1 MKIYDNYFQN
11 KSKYLFFILII
22 LLVQMMPNPV
32 KSQDLF
38 GTLPSSPTSYVT
50 KSKVASNGH
59 IYITVWGS
67 GVFRSTDKGKSWNPI
82 NTGLTNLN
90 LSDIEFISST
100 ELLVSTMGSGIFKTT
115 SLTNI
120 NWVECNVGLT
130 NLNVKSIKSYSGN
143 LVLIGTYGSGIFLSK
158 DKAANWES
166 SSKGL
171 FYKDVTS
178 IESADNGW
186 VVAGTYGGGIYISR
200 DTAKTWSR
208 QSIGL
213 INQFIHDVKRNKLG
227 YLYAASNGRGVYISV
242 NDGIAWAELDTFMTR
257 TQGIDPVP
265 LPDLNTTCITFN
277 KNLSPVFGSRYGG
290 IYADDKEQDFTWIP
304 TRLRGIGVNT
314 MCQNTDSMYSFFP
327 NYAPHSSNNVG
338 EEWTE
343 LEPEPLATLA
353 KHTQVLSL
361 NEKEIVAYYDK
372 YVKKTTDEGKTW
384 IVSAPTPAP
393 INKIA
398 RDSSGNYYAAT
409 TNGLFGSDASLT
421 NWTPL
426 IITTADK
433 TTLNIY
439 DVEVAPNGTVYST
452 TRLLGEMI
460 DTSIAKYSNDG
471 INWLAAPIPVSLT
484 NNKTPPFQDIGIN
497 YNGNIYIAADNLIFY
512 SMNNGVIWD
521 STSQFTKN
529 IANFSFF
536 RDNTI
541 LVAINGGGLYK
552 STSVNTFQKI
562 NSYPASGIS
571 FIYVGLNDVI
581 YATGTNILV
590 DAGFSTVEATYMS
603 TDRGTKFININKDF
617 NGEVVGGFA
626 VSNAGDMYMS
636 TSSGM
641 IYRAIDKKNLT
652 IPNLLDIVDNS
663 VNVDVDAI
671 FKWTSSKR
679 AELYQLQ
686 ISYDEDFIYIWEGV
700 TQLDT
705 THSLTA
711 KLDPNHKY
719 YWRVRSKNHDAVSS
733 WSEVRTFMSKLK
745 TPVLISPADKAVNV
759 PVYADLVWE
768 DVDGASIYAIQL
780 SKESNFNVI
789 AFEWN
794 SDTAT
799 TVSPLLE
806 GKTKYYW
813 RVKASNAISTSNWS
827 APWSFETVFGP
838 PLLIS
843 PADKSIG
850 KNIAQLMVWSKAID
864 VNEYDIQISEFED
877 FSALVMDSAS
887 ISNMSVISDVM
898 EYDKTYYWR
907 VRSRKVDVVSAWS
920 LVWSFRTGY
929 SPVILTA
936 PVNDAINVAINT
948 KFIWEKHPTQNKYEI
963 EAAKS
968 TDFTNN
974 VIFEEI
980 DNLLTYSAD
989 NLESYQ
995 EYFWRVRVKSDEN
1008 IGVWSAQFKFKTQV
1022 DKITLRFPDNNTI
1035 NHPVSISFLWF
1046 GTKGASTYH
1055 LQIAND
1061 DLFNDLIFSKDTISG
1076 VSHKFSQLNPGSKY
1090 YWRVRAVSPEGVGEW
1105 SEVWIFTTGSNIPIL
1120 MLPENGNEKVVNPI
1134 TFQWQPVTGA
1144 LRYELNVSES
1154 TEFAQTVINK
1164 TDITINQFITS
1175 ELGFPKTYY
1184 WRLRAVTADGPT
1196 SWSQVW
1202 SFGTKDPS
1210 GVDDIIFLSKTE
1222 IYPNPADKSINIKL
1236 MESAGTD
1243 VYMKILDMTGRIIFS
1258 EKVFNTD
1265 NQINW
1270 DCSALSPGLYFFTI
1284 QSSDKV
1290 FKGEIIIKR

>member
-1 MKIYDNYFQN
+1 MKIYDNNFQN

-22 LLVQMMPNPV
+22 LLVQLQPNPV

-90 LSDIEFISST
+90 LTDIEFISST

-120 NWVECNVGLT
+120 NWVECNAGLT
-130 NLNVKSIKSYSGN
+130 NLNVKSIKSYSAGI
-143 LVLIGTYGSGIFLSK
+143 VLIGTYGSGIFLSK
-158 DKAANWES
+158 DKGANWTS
-166 SSKGL
+166 SNKGL

-213 INQFIHDVKRNKLG
+213 TNQFIHDVKRNKIG
-227 YLYAASNGRGVYISV
+227 YLYAASNGRGVYMSG
-242 NDGIAWAELDTFMTR
+242 NDGIAWVELDTFMTR
-257 TQGIDPVP
+257 TQGLDPVP

-314 MCQNTDSMYSFFP
+314 MCQNMDSMYSFFP
-327 NYAPHSSNNVG
+327 NYEPHSSNSVG
-338 EEWTE
+338 EEWTT
-343 LEPEPLATLA
+343 LESEPLASLA
-353 KHTQVLSL
+353 KYTQLIAL
-361 NEKEIVAYYDK
+361 DEKEIVAYYDK
-372 YVKKTTDEGKTW
+372 FVKKTTDDGKTW
-384 IVSAPTPAP
+384 IMSAPTPAL

-398 RDSSGNYYAAT
+398 IDSAGNYYAAT
-409 TNGLFGSDASLT
+409 TNGLFGSDASLS
-421 NWTPL
+421 NWNPL
-426 IITTADK
+426 IITTLDK
-433 TTLNIY
+433 VNLNIY
-439 DVEVAPNGTVYST
+439 DVEVAPNGTVYAT
-452 TRLLGEMI
+452 TRLLGESV
-460 DTSIAKYSNDG
+460 DTSIVQYSTDG
-471 INWLAAPIPVSLT
+471 INWLAAPILLKLGT
-484 NNKTPPFQDIGIN
+484 LPPQDIGIN
-497 YNGNIYIAADNLIFY
+497 YNGNVYIAAGTTVFY
-512 SMNNGVIWD
+512 TVNNGTTW
-521 STSQFTKN
+521 SMTPP
-529 IANFSFF
+529 FSSDVNTFGFF
-536 RDNTI
+536 RDNTVI
-541 LVAINGGGLYK
+541 VGTLGSGLYK
-552 STSVNTFQKI
+552 SLTTNTFQKLD
-562 NSYPASGIS
+562 SYPAKAIEKV
-571 FIYVGLNDVI
+571 FVGKNDYI
-581 YATGTNILV
+581 YASGRNVLV
-590 DAGFSTVEATYMS
+590 DVLFGMVEATYMS
-603 TDRGTKFININKDF
+603 SDRGSKFVNINKDF

-626 VSNAGDMYMS
+626 VSNSGDMYMS

-652 IPNLLDIVDNS
+652 VPNLVDIADKALD
-663 VNVDVDAI
+663 VDVDAL
-671 FKWTSSKR
+671 FRWTSSKR

-686 ISYDEDFIYIWEGV
+686 ISYEEDFSYPWEYV

-705 THSLTA
+705 IHSLTG
-711 KLDPNHKY
+711 KLDPNHTY

-745 TPVLISPADKAVNV
+745 TPVLILPVDKAVNV
-759 PVYADLVWE
+759 PVYADLIWE
-768 DVDGASIYAIQL
+768 DVDGATVYTIQI
-780 SKESNFNVI
+780 SKESNFNTP
-789 AFEWN
+789 AFEWT
-794 SDTAT
+794 SDTAA
-799 TVSPLLE
+799 TVTPLLE

-850 KNIAQLMVWSKAID
+850 QDIAQLMVWSKAIE
-864 VNEYDIQISEFED
+864 VNDYDIQISEFED
-877 FSALVMDSAS
+877 FSTLVMDSVA
-887 ISNMSVISDVM
+887 ISNLSVISNVL

-920 LVWSFRTGY
+920 LIWSFRTGY
-929 SPVILTA
+929 SPVVLTA
-936 PVNDAINVAINT
+936 PVNDAVNVAINT
-948 KFIWEKHPTQNKYEI
+948 KFIWEKHVSQNKYQI

-968 TDFTNN
+968 SDFTNN

-980 DNLLTYSAD
+980 NNMLTYTAD

-995 EYFWRVRVKSDEN
+995 QYFWRVRAVSDEN
-1008 IGVWSAQFKFKTQV
+1008 NGVWSESFKFKTQV
-1022 DKITLRFPDNNTI
+1022 DKITLRFPDSNST

-1046 GTKGASTYH
+1046 GTKGATSYH

-1061 DLFNDLIFSKDTISG
+1061 DLFNDLIFSQDTIRN
-1076 VSHKFSQLNPGSKY
+1076 VSHKYSQLNPGSKY
-1090 YWRVRAVSPEGVGEW
+1090 YWRVRAVSPEGVGDW
-1105 SEVWIFTTGSNIPIL
+1105 SEVWVFTTGSNIPIL
-1120 MLPENGNEKVVNPI
+1120 ELPENGNEKVVNPI

-1154 TEFAQTVINK
+1154 AEFAQTVINK
-1164 TDITINQFITS
+1164 TDITVNQLVTS

-1210 GVDDIIFLSKTE
+1210 GVDDIIFLSQTE

-1243 VYMKILDMTGRIIFS
+1243 VNLQILDMTGRIIYS
-1258 EKVFNTD
+1258 ENVFNTD
-1265 NQINW
+1265 NQIHW
-1270 DCSALSPGLYFFTI
+1270 DCSAVSSGLYFFTI